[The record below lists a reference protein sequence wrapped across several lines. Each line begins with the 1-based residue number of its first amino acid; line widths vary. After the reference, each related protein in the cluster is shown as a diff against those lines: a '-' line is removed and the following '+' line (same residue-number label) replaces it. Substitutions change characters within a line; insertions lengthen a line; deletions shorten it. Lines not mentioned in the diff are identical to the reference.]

1 MQQFPLTCLS
11 RHIVHGLESTK
22 LNVPILLKF
31 CVLCFEMNV
40 RSNENGNDG
49 LFQVRKQFNRM
60 VASEVAA
67 FRTIPRKVAYQNAA
81 VRMRQVVH

>member
-1 MQQFPLTCLS
+1 
-11 RHIVHGLESTK
+11 
-22 LNVPILLKF
+22 
-31 CVLCFEMNV
+31 MNV

-49 LFQVRKQFNRM
+49 LFQVRKQFSRM